1 MLKLVHYLKN
11 FRKQVILGPIFK
23 LTEAVFELIV
33 PLVMAQIIDKG
44 IYGQNRSY
52 IFKMGGVLLLLA
64 VVGLCCALTCQY
76 FAAKASQGVGT
87 EIRHDLFKHINE
99 LSYTEIDT
107 VGTPGLINR
116 LTNDVNQL
124 QLSVAMLI
132 RLVVR
137 APFLVIGATVMA
149 SMLDLKLSLLFVAA
163 AVFIAVSIYFVMSRS
178 IPFYQKIQKQLDK
191 VSLITRENLSGVRV
205 IRAFSGQ
212 KKETERFNNA
222 AQSIS
227 KTAITAGKISA
238 LLNPLT
244 TVIVNVAIILIL
256 YFGGVHVNSG
266 TLTQGEITALVNYM
280 TMILLALIVISNLV
294 VIFTKAAAS
303 AKRVNEIFEIEP
315 SVTDEVSEEQPV
327 CEKDDPPKISFEN
340 VSFSYASSKEYA
352 LNNINLEIYS
362 GETIGIIGGTGSG
375 KSTLVNLISRFYDA
389 SNGRILIDGVEIKR
403 YPIKQLRKKIGIVP
417 QKAVLFSG
425 TLRDNMK
432 WRDEN
437 ATDIEIAH
445 ALKTAQAEEFVNK
458 LSDGYD
464 TVIHQGGQNLSGGQK
479 QRLTIA
485 RALVGDPEILIL
497 DDSASALDFA
507 TDAALRQ
514 ALYREKNG
522 MTVILVSQRTSTV
535 KNADKIIVMDDGEIA
550 GVGTHDEL
558 YENCSVYREIC
569 ESQQSEEVKA

>member
-191 VSLITRENLSGVRV
+191 LSLITRENLSGVRV

-514 ALYREKNG
+514 ALYREKDG